1 MTGRMA
7 GTGEYGGAILY
18 GFYRMS
24 PPEMVP

>member
-7 GTGEYGGAILY
+7 GTGEYSGAILY

-24 PPEMVP
+24 PPEMVQ